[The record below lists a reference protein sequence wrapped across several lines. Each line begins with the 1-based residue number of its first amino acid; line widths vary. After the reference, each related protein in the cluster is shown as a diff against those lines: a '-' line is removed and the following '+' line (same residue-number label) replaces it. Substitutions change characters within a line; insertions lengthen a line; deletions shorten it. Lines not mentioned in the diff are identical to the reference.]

1 MVLWMKLVVD
11 VRGREEYV
19 QQHIKGS
26 INIPLFDLEY
36 YVDFLRDKTVFVYC
50 NTGHRS
56 KMAADF
62 LGGKGIRAEVIP
74 PPEVEG
80 YEKEGRTMVC
90 AINYLAVKPGLEE
103 EFEQKTRE
111 LCQVTY
117 GMKGFLGSNVFRV
130 STISYGGSGLQGEY
144 TDMKV
149 KPTEYVMLTYWES
162 KEVHE
167 EFHKQPVIMEGF
179 MGLMKYLAV
188 MPREVYGEVIR

>member
-1 MVLWMKLVVD
+1 MKLVVD

-36 YVDFLRDKTVFVYC
+36 YVYFLRDKTVFLYC

-56 KMAADF
+56 KMAADY
-62 LGGKGIRAEVIP
+62 LSGKGIRAEVIP

-80 YEKEGRTMVC
+80 YEKEGRRMVC

-111 LCQVTY
+111 LCRMTY

-144 TDMKV
+144 TDMNV
-149 KPTEYVMLTYWES
+149 KPTEYVMLTIGRTRRFTRNFIS
-162 KEVHE
+162 
-167 EFHKQPVIMEGF
+167 IT
-179 MGLMKYLAV
+179 
-188 MPREVYGEVIR
+188 